1 MAANPLIERAP
12 RGKGEKSPADPQECC
27 DWANAR
33 LCDPDREWIVTGNK
47 DKPIELFRK
56 VWPPKR

>member
-1 MAANPLIERAP
+1 VTNRLVDTTRTK
-12 RGKGEKSPADPQECC
+12 RGEKSPTDPQECC

-47 DKPIELFRK
+47 DTPIALWRRNM
-56 VWPPKR
+56 PR